1 MAELTRRNVLGLA
14 ALAPLAAAGVSLG
27 EDKKPAQIITPAPGP
42 SPVPKLMPE
51 LAPGVTLGPLASHK
65 VALSPREEAHQRY
78 FPDVEVLTHEGKKVN
93 FYNDLIKGK
102 IVTINFMFTHCD
114 EICPLVT
121 ANLVRVQ
128 QMLGKR
134 VGKDIHM
141 YSFSLQGTDS
151 PKALAA
157 YREKYKIKAG
167 WTFLT
172 GNRDTMELLRRKL
185 GFTYPDPKIDAD
197 KTQHIGNVRFG
208 SEPLTI
214 WEVMPGMGNPKYLVQ
229 LLTYVER
236 QQQGHPANGRE
247 IFNSAERG

>member
-1 MAELTRRNVLGLA
+1 MEHITRRNLFGLA
-14 ALAPLAAAGVSLG
+14 ALPLATAGLALA
-27 EDKKPAQIITPAPGP
+27 EEKHPAKVITPSLAP

-51 LAPGVTLGPLASHK
+51 LAPGVKPGPLASH
-65 VALSPREEAHQRY
+65 VPALSPREEAHQRY
-78 FPDVEVLTHEGKKVN
+78 FPDVQVITHEGKKVS
-93 FYNDLIKGK
+93 FYNDLVKGK
-102 IVTINFMFTHCD
+102 IVTFNFMYTHCD

-128 QMLGKR
+128 KELGHR
-134 VGKDIHM
+134 MGKDIHM

-151 PKALAA
+151 PQTLAA
-157 YREKYKIKAG
+157 YREKYKIKPG

-172 GNRDTMELLRRKL
+172 GDRDTMEMLRRKL

-208 SEPLTI
+208 SEPLVI

-236 QQQGHPANGRE
+236 QQQGHPANGRD
-247 IFNSAERG
+247 IFFSAERG